1 MLLRPHLWCGLNAR
15 AGVGAEPGES
25 LFTCCGS
32 VVGHGDCWYPV
43 LVPCKLIA
51 LSVVQVRS
59 FDLTQNGHALC
70 SAVNTQTIGTAGF
83 LQMLE
88 L

>member
-1 MLLRPHLWCGLNAR
+1 MLLRPHLWCGLNER
-15 AGVGAEPGES
+15 PGGAEPGEN
-25 LFTCCGS
+25 LFTCSGS
-32 VVGHGDCWYPV
+32 VVGYGDSV
-43 LVPCKLIA
+43 LIPCKLIA
-51 LSVVQVRS
+51 LFLLCKWRS

-70 SAVNTQTIGTAGF
+70 SAVNTQTIGTAGL